1 MTTNLPR
8 RRFLGM
14 TAAATA
20 SSGLAATSVQASN
33 SPASPDSLRFAHLPD
48 IHMMPGR
55 GAPQKFARCLEAVED
70 GKPKFAITGGD
81 QVYNVLRVS
90 EAEAQK
96 LFDLYQGVV
105 REHTKLPFHHCVG
118 NADAFGWNRKF
129 NITPDHPLYGK
140 QMFRERFGL
149 DRTYYRF
156 DDGGWRFYVLDN
168 VQPTFETAVR
178 GLRAN
183 DYQGD
188 LDEAQQT
195 WLEDDLRAKP
205 PEMPAVVVCHIPILS
220 VTYFDDHIHVWRE
233 EESGYFLHVRLMARR
248 AAELTQL
255 FSRHNVKLVLTGHMH
270 RRDRCEYRGV
280 TFICGGAVCG
290 HWWHDPDRDPNT
302 ARPGFGLIDLRP
314 DGTFDYRYVEYGWG

>member
-1 MTTNLPR
+1 MTTNLSR

-14 TAAATA
+14 AAAATV
-20 SSGLAATSVQASN
+20 SSGRAATSVQASN

-48 IHMMPGR
+48 IHMGAGR
-55 GAPQKFARCLEAVED
+55 GAPQKLARCLEAVED
-70 GKPKFAITGGD
+70 SKPKFAITGGD
-81 QVYNVLRVS
+81 QVVVLGVS

-105 REHTKLPFHHCVG
+105 RENTKLPFHHCFG
-118 NADAFGWNRKF
+118 NGDAFGWHRKF

-156 DDGGWRFYVLDN
+156 DDEGWRFYVLDN
-168 VQPTFETAVR
+168 VQPTFETVVR

-183 DYQGD
+183 DYQGY

-195 WLEDDLRAKP
+195 WLEADLRAKP
-205 PEMPAVVVCHIPILS
+205 REMPAVVVCHIPILS
-220 VTYFDDHIHVWRE
+220 VTFFDDNIWRE
-233 EESGYFLHVRLMARR
+233 EESGYFIHVRCMARG
-248 AAELTQL
+248 AAELTEL

-270 RRDRCEYRGV
+270 RLDRCEYRCV
-280 TFICGGAVCG
+280 TFICGGAVSG
-290 HWWHDPDRDPNT
+290 HWWHDPARGPNT
-302 ARPGFGLIDLRP
+302 ARPGFGLIDLCP